1 MPQAANGTVVALG
14 RLDAQVAEG
23 ELRATLGRTRP
34 LGVVLLA
41 VLDTTGHQHGSGL
54 LRGLGRGGGLRGVAT
69 GRRLGHGGGTLA
81 TAVRTRRAVGP
92 GAAGRALATAGT
104 V

>member
-54 LRGLGRGGGLRGVAT
+54 LRGVSCRSRGLGRSVGGGSGVA
-69 GRRLGHGGGTLA
+69 
-81 TAVRTRRAVGP
+81 AVRTRRPVGP
-92 GAAGRALATAGT
+92 GAAGRALATAGA